1 MCVQDIEKVLEPLFF
16 FYKQRRAAG
25 EPFGDFCARVGFD
38 AIRDYTKVRCLL
50 GFTGY
55 SQILAIYITEGVMR

>member
-1 MCVQDIEKVLEPLFF
+1 MLEPVFF

-50 GFTGY
+50 RSTG
-55 SQILAIYITEGVMR
+55 E